1 MNKNEYLSQ
10 ILIKEYRYEKYLL
23 KKISK
28 DVKKLKN
35 QTKLKYG
42 DINEKHN
49 VYKCSLLPTNIQ
61 YIFIDSNSEIYKL
74 MKEEN

>member
-10 ILIKEYRYEKYLL
+10 IILKEYRYEKYLL
-23 KKISK
+23 KKIAK

-49 VYKCSLLPTNIQ
+49 
-61 YIFIDSNSEIYKL
+61 D
-74 MKEEN
+74 